1 MVLAMPLAATLAV
14 AAAAAEAPPATT
26 KRRDVLMIAIVR
38 PCPLPILSSL
48 QSLTEWSAG
57 GQDDMRPEQ
66 GAYGCEYMVTPHID
80 RLAED
85 SVVFDHMYTTQAV
98 CCPSRTSL
106 LTSRRPDTS
115 RIWGNSGTDMW
126 RLQGGNFTSLP
137 QHFRDAGY
145 IVLGTGKI
153 YHPVPAMNY
162 DSKYSWSPEAL
173 PCGTLP
179 VYKTAARTPF

>member
-1 MVLAMPLAATLAV
+1 MANQLSYPSLYSW
-14 AAAAAEAPPATT
+14 
-26 KRRDVLMIAIVR
+26 RRARAGVQ
-38 PCPLPILSSL
+38 PY
-48 QSLTEWSAG
+48 SAH
-57 GQDDMRPEQ
+57 
-66 GAYGCEYMVTPHID
+66 A
-80 RLAED
+80 
-85 SVVFDHMYTTQAV
+85 
-98 CCPSRTSL
+98 
-106 LTSRRPDTS
+106 RRPDTS

-173 PCGTLP
+173 P
-179 VYKTAARTPF
+179 

>member
-1 MVLAMPLAATLAV
+1 
-14 AAAAAEAPPATT
+14 
-26 KRRDVLMIAIVR
+26 
-38 PCPLPILSSL
+38 
-48 QSLTEWSAG
+48 
-57 GQDDMRPEQ
+57 MRPEQ

-173 PCGTLP
+173 PCGTLLCLQNGSPPNSSLDP
-179 VYKTAARTPF
+179 VTSPIHRRI